1 MEDPSSFGNVASF
14 RVMTASLKILAVAPL
29 LLALLAVQEA
39 EEEDDAGP
47 TKSVQDGVYSAAQA
61 ERGAKFYDR
70 ECLECHQPEQ
80 FIGPA
85 YMDGWTGQTVY
96 GLFEL
101 TRTTMPVENP
111 SRLRRRAYADIL
123 AYIFS
128 LNGFPAG
135 ETEMKN
141 DAQSLEKIL
150 IEGPYGP
157 DSTNSP
163 RREPW

>member
-1 MEDPSSFGNVASF
+1 MRALDGNGTSFPVITVGL
-14 RVMTASLKILAVAPL
+14 RTLAVAPL
-29 LLALLAVQEA
+29 LLALLAHQEA
-39 EEEDDAGP
+39 EQEDDSA
-47 TKSVQDGVYSAAQA
+47 TRSVQDGVYSAAQA
-61 ERGAKFYDR
+61 KRGARVYEK
-70 ECLECHQPEQ
+70 ECLECHQTEQ
-80 FIGPA
+80 FVGPA
-85 YMDGWTGQTVY
+85 YMDGWTGQTAY

-111 SRLRRRAYADIL
+111 SRLRRRAYADVL

-128 LNGFPAG
+128 LNGFPVG

-157 DSTNSP
+157 DSMNSP
-163 RREPW
+163 RREP